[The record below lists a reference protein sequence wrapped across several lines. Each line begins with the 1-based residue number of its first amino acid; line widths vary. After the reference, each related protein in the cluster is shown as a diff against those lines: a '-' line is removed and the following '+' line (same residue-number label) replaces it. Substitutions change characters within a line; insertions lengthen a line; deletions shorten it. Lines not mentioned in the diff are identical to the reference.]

1 MTMLLILSVPAVL
14 GGVAYGLFRSRPAP
28 EKVFYLVRC
37 GHCDQKVRYLA
48 EKAGDLAR
56 CPRCRQPVALP
67 ASPEPLARPR
77 LPHRVGERMQREV
90 G

>member
-1 MTMLLILSVPAVL
+1 MTMLLILSVAGLL
-14 GGVAYGLFRSRPAP
+14 GGVAIWVLRSQPAP

-56 CPRCRQPVALP
+56 CPRCRQSVVLP
-67 ASPEPLARPR
+67 ATPQPLAAPR
-77 LPHRVGERMQREV
+77 LPYRVGERMLRRAS
-90 G
+90 